1 MKLLPLAT
9 WNEMRRQFVEGEGTI
24 VNLCQ
29 KAGALPCTAYA
40 RARREGWTRLRRERE
55 KAQLAALVPSV
66 PAVPEIPPTPENEM
80 TQKLRRLESQLA
92 RLDDKLDT
100 EEDAAKLDRL
110 ASAKT
115 RLFGQWQILRGVPLP
130 GSRHPAKER
139 PKPQVTTQPISPI
152 GSRQPVSLA
161 EAAGTAAT

>member
-9 WNEMRRQFVEGEGTI
+9 WNEMRTRFVEGEGTI

-29 KAGALPCTAYA
+29 KFGSLPATAYA

-66 PAVPEIPPTPENEM
+66 PAVPEIPPTPESEM
-80 TQKLRRLESQLA
+80 ENKLRRLESQLA
-92 RLDDKLDT
+92 RLDDILDK

-115 RLFGQWQILRGVPLP
+115 RLFGQWQILRGVPSP
-130 GSRHPAKER
+130 GNRHPARER
-139 PKPQVTTQPISPI
+139 PKSQVTS
-152 GSRQPVSLA
+152 QPVSLVEVA
-161 EAAGTAAT
+161 CAAGPA